1 MGVQNEQGVQFLL
14 EKKHEQAM
22 ALVERTEADKEA
34 LQTTIR
40 ANKRLQATI
49 VRRLEEQRKSVE
61 FLFKSHPELAET
73 ELGWGGT
80 TLNGGSQ
87 HKGLLH
93 AAIEAKEEQE
103 DASSGVPKNVQQ
115 AYMDL
120 VMKEMDK
127 EKE

>member
-1 MGVQNEQGVQFLL
+1 MWVQNEQGVQFLL

-22 ALVERTEADKEA
+22 ALVKRTEADKEA

-49 VRRLEEQRKSVE
+49 VRRL
-61 FLFKSHPELAET
+61 
-73 ELGWGGT
+73 
-80 TLNGGSQ
+80 
-87 HKGLLH
+87 
-93 AAIEAKEEQE
+93 EEQE

>member
-1 MGVQNEQGVQFLL
+1 
-14 EKKHEQAM
+14 M

-40 ANKRLQATI
+40 ANKRLQANHRQAVGGAAKECGKHYSSLI
-49 VRRLEEQRKSVE
+49 PSWRRRSSAGAARRSMAVA
-61 FLFKSHPELAET
+61 ST
-73 ELGWGGT
+73 RDCY
-80 TLNGGSQ
+80 TL
-87 HKGLLH
+87 
-93 AAIEAKEEQE
+93 AIEAKEEQE

-120 VMKEMDK
+120 VMREMDK